1 MQVARFWRTK
11 KLRYRLVTMREWKGS
26 AAGKPGRKAGDSS
39 TRDRMPAEKRVR
51 AVS

>member
-11 KLRYRLVTMREWKGS
+11 QLRYRLVSMRESKETGR
-26 AAGKPGRKAGDSS
+26 GKPRQHAAESS
-39 TRDRMPAEKRVR
+39 TRDRLPAEKRLR

>member
-11 KLRYRLVTMREWKGS
+11 KLRYRLVTMKESKGS
-26 AAGKPGRKAGDSS
+26 GRGKPALKAGKSS
-39 TRDRMPAEKRVR
+39 SRDLSPADKRVR

>member
-26 AAGKPGRKAGDSS
+26 ERGKPRQKAGDSS
-39 TRDRMPAEKRVR
+39 PRDPFPAEKRVR

>member
-11 KLRYRLVTMREWKGS
+11 KLRYRLVTMRESKESGH
-26 AAGKPGRKAGDSS
+26 GKPATIAGVTSP
-39 TRDRMPAEKRVR
+39 RDHIPADKRVR

>member
-26 AAGKPGRKAGDSS
+26 AAGKPRQNAGDSS
-39 TRDRMPAEKRVR
+39 PRERIPAGKRVR

>member
-11 KLRYRLVTMREWKGS
+11 KLRYRLCAMREWKGS
-26 AAGKPGRKAGDSS
+26 AAGKPRQKAGDSS
-39 TRDRMPAEKRVR
+39 PRERIPAEKRVR

>member
-11 KLRYRLVTMREWKGS
+11 KLRYRLDTMREWKGS
-26 AAGKPGRKAGDSS
+26 GQGKPALKASD
-39 TRDRMPAEKRVR
+39 TRPRDHIPAEKRVR